1 MKMKMIEAINV
12 KNTLG
17 NFINIQLPI
26 SFSYKI
32 MKFISSVEKE
42 EQFFNQKLKE
52 LIEEYSE
59 KDNNGAPVMTSQQSF
74 KIAKDKEKECEE
86 KVKELENLDVEVF
99 EFKISL
105 EDIEKMELKVTPK
118 ELYSLSPIIE
128 E

>member
-17 NFINIQLPI
+17 NFINTQLPI

-59 KDNNGAPVMTSQQSF
+59 KDDNGAPVMTSQQYF